1 MLLAII
7 LLTTCFLFRLNM
19 EDTEVKGKNKAI
31 KKKKTKTQ
39 RHKNQPTSKSTNKTE
54 KISQEE
60 INIEWKFSV

>member
-1 MLLAII
+1 
-7 LLTTCFLFRLNM
+7 M